1 MKGTKEQGS
10 VLVLVL
16 FGVII
21 LTLIGVTG
29 LRHTTGELA
38 IARNFM
44 SDKTAFFTA
53 ESGIQFGI
61 NELRNTINPA
71 AISFETTTGSALYK
85 SGEMTDLAAQYING
99 FLGFPAPM
107 PKGMSIEMSGTSGVV
122 PTAWDLVVSS
132 KFPANSAHP
141 ARKEIRS
148 VILLLSAEY

>member
-1 MKGTKEQGS
+1 MKGKEEQGS

-29 LRHTTGELA
+29 LRHSTGELA
-38 IARNFM
+38 ISRNFM

-61 NELRNTINPA
+61 NELRGTVNPT
-71 AISFETTTGSALYK
+71 AISFASDENNSSYK
-85 SGEMTDLAAQYING
+85 SGEMSEIGAQSIGG
-99 FLGFPAPM
+99 FLAFPAPL
-107 PKGMSIEMSGTSGVV
+107 PKGISIEMSGTSGVV

-132 KFPANSAHP
+132 TYPANSTHP

-148 VILLLSAEY
+148 VILILSAEY